1 VLGASSLEGE
11 QSQLHRS
18 KARGHVEAPATEMM
32 RSPEIT
38 RDHQSLQLGSPRP
51 AINGSICYFEG
62 DWFERGAK
70 LGGPTTLI
78 LTQAM
83 NV

>member
-1 VLGASSLEGE
+1 MLGASSLEGE

-38 RDHQSLQLGSPRP
+38 RVSSWDPLDQPSMDPFAISKEIGLNAGQSWVVPQL
-51 AINGSICYFEG
+51 
-62 DWFERGAK
+62 
-70 LGGPTTLI
+70 
-78 LTQAM
+78 
-83 NV
+83 